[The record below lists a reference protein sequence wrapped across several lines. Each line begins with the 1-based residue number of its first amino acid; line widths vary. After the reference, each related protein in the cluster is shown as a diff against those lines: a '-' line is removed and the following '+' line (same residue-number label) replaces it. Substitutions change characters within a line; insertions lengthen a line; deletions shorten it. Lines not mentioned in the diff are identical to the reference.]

1 MTCKDCRDA
10 ESNPVRDGFTARCR
24 GCEARALASIGAHIE
39 SQELGSMTPHYRATL
54 ERVFG
59 SEWKHGAELVKQWAG
74 RIAQASAARKARA
87 L

>member
-10 ESNPVRDGFTARCR
+10 ESDPTRDGFTARCR

-39 SQELGSMTPHYRATL
+39 SHELRTITPHFRATL

-59 SEWKHGAELVKQWAG
+59 ADWKHGAELVKQWAG
-74 RIAQASAARKARA
+74 RIAQASASRKART

>member
-59 SEWKHGAELVKQWAG
+59 ADWKQGAEQVKAWAQ
-74 RIAQASAARKARA
+74 RITEAAARRKAGA